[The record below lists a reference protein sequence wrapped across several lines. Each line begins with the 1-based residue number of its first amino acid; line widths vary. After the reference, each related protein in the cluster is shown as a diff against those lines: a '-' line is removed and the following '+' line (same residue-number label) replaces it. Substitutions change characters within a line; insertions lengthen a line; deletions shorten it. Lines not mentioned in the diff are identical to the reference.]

1 MGVCEFKSAGD
12 WFLYVAKQRSIIRHI
27 QQKSE
32 TIDLAT
38 VNLLT
43 ENVEMKKKLELSIVY
58 RSTAYLLNEPLQDW
72 LFFCEDREVLS
83 QTRYTKEL
91 KKYIDDIF
99 RDKIGFYRTGK
110 CVIVYSQNVNPCQY
124 SMSTV
129 KGFGLR
135 ADNITKH
142 FANLIK
148 RDIP

>member
-12 WFLYVAKQRSIIRHI
+12 WFLYVAKQRLIIRHI

>member
-12 WFLYVAKQRSIIRHI
+12 WFLFVAKQRLIIRHI

-83 QTRYTKEL
+83 QTTYTKEL
-91 KKYIDDIF
+91 KNALMIYFGTRLDF
-99 RDKIGFYRTGK
+99 IGQES
-110 CVIVYSQNVNPCQY
+110 V
-124 SMSTV
+124 
-129 KGFGLR
+129 
-135 ADNITKH
+135 
-142 FANLIK
+142 
-148 RDIP
+148 

>member
-1 MGVCEFKSAGD
+1 M
-12 WFLYVAKQRSIIRHI
+12 
-27 QQKSE
+27 
-32 TIDLAT
+32 
-38 VNLLT
+38 
-43 ENVEMKKKLELSIVY
+43 
-58 RSTAYLLNEPLQDW
+58 NEPLQDW

-135 ADNITKH
+135 ADNIAKH

-148 RDIP
+148 RDIPKFPCSPTELSSKLMKGPMCILFKTIFMTSYDKMKKNEFGYTFANSSRFTCKIENWQMIGRPY